1 MSPGDSLHVFKK
13 RSDAGSMGSGDSIR
27 PDASEDEAQQRGS
40 RKFIL
45 HVVQDDGVDEEPRL
59 LAVRGVRRKLGRL
72 LRALPVVDW
81 NASAFPDVVVSQLA
95 QYDSVTAAY
104 LWEHQRLDDQAVDD
118 AIAGMRAIERW
129 VRHSLSAKDCAV
141 VRRQELQV
149 RILDQELRDPLVL
162 SEWSGA
168 FVRCNPGAS
177 PASPCDDLLVAV
189 AGLSAE
195 RLLVVARRLGVV
207 SPVDWSRPG
216 QERRAALEQ
225 GVLRVLRDPA
235 PLSVLVSTLPDAA
248 RGLLAQLTGGCCDE
262 GCLRRWAEFYIGQE
276 PGSCEQPHAAAAAS
290 GHPVQLLRD
299 CGLVF
304 VDSACRLA
312 VPIALIEP
320 LRGALSALARLDT
333 SACAAR

>member
-1 MSPGDSLHVFKK
+1 
-13 RSDAGSMGSGDSIR
+13 MGSGDSIR
-27 PDASEDEAQQRGS
+27 PGAAKDPAQGSESKG
-40 RKFIL
+40 FTL
-45 HVVQDDGVDEEPRL
+45 HVVEGDGVDEEPRL
-59 LAVRGVRRKLGRL
+59 LAVRGVRRSLGRL
-72 LRALPVVDW
+72 LRALPAVDW

-104 LWEHQRLDDQAVDD
+104 LWEHDGLEHKSVDD

-149 RILDQELRDPLVL
+149 RIMDQELRDPLVL

-168 FVRCNPGAS
+168 FVRCTQGSGA
-177 PASPCDDLLVAV
+177 ASPCDDLLVAV
-189 AGLSAE
+189 AGLSPE

-207 SPVDWSRPG
+207 SPVDWSRPS
-216 QERRAALEQ
+216 QERRSTLEQ
-225 GVLRVLRDPA
+225 AVLRILRDPA

-276 PGSCEQPHAAAAAS
+276 PGSCEQPHVGIAGS
-290 GHPVQLLRD
+290 DHPVQLLRD

-320 LRGALSALARLDT
+320 LRGALGSLAGLDASAR
-333 SACAAR
+333 AAH

>member
-1 MSPGDSLHVFKK
+1 M
-13 RSDAGSMGSGDSIR
+13 ASGDSIR
-27 PDASEDEAQQRGS
+27 PDTSQEEGARSESKG
-40 RKFIL
+40 FTL

-59 LAVRGVRRKLGRL
+59 LAVRGVRRSLGRL
-72 LRALPVVDW
+72 LRALPAVDW

-104 LWEHQRLDDQAVDD
+104 LWEHERLEDQAVDD
-118 AIAGMRAIERW
+118 AIAGMQAIERW
-129 VRHSLSAKDCAV
+129 VRHSLSAKDCAA

-149 RILDQELRDPLVL
+149 RILDEDLRDPLVL

-168 FVRCNPGAS
+168 FVRCTQGAGVV
-177 PASPCDDLLVAV
+177 SPCDDLLVAV
-189 AGLSAE
+189 AGLSGE

-207 SPVDWSRPG
+207 SPVDWSRPSL
-216 QERRAALEQ
+216 ERRAALEH
-225 GVLRVLRDPA
+225 GVLRILRDPA

-276 PGSCEQPHAAAAAS
+276 PGSCEQPHATTAAS

-320 LRGALSALARLDT
+320 LRAALSSLARLDA
-333 SACAAR
+333 SALAAR